1 MCSQQTLRTPSTD
14 TASSK
19 GQNSHLQPSAQH
31 PTWDLTL
38 SKLGRNLPSL
48 LSSQGLVHHPSS
60 SLPCWELSHPQ
71 LLFSTAS
78 GTQTVKPF
86 EVLLK
91 PCCLHFGN
99 SLHHFWF
106 GLLLLP
112 PNSSP
117 SACLHFSL
125 KSSHPF
131 SSVLSIPAFS
141 SVLSIPEV

>member
-1 MCSQQTLRTPSTD
+1 MKQLMPTESDSLRVWPGHLNFKIQNLMCSHQTLRTPPTD

-78 GTQTVKPF
+78 VPKP
-86 EVLLK
+86 
-91 PCCLHFGN
+91 
-99 SLHHFWF
+99 
-106 GLLLLP
+106 
-112 PNSSP
+112 
-117 SACLHFSL
+117 
-125 KSSHPF
+125 
-131 SSVLSIPAFS
+131 
-141 SVLSIPEV
+141 